1 MGVRVIN
8 KDNGFDLNMPREVP
22 GAESGASSFLSC
34 SPDHKLC
41 RRSHL
46 LSLLLLF
53 LLLLVIYFNSFS
65 GIWIFDDAP
74 NIVENRHVHL
84 KSLDWD
90 SIKGTFYG
98 PEGKN
103 INRPLSYLSFGLNY
117 YFHELN
123 VFGYHLVNFIIH
135 CLTTLFLYLFIFHT
149 LHLPIMRGRFADRAG
164 SIALLAAALW
174 ATSPIQVTA
183 VTVIVQRMAS
193 MAGMFFIM
201 AMYFYLV
208 GRITPG
214 LSKKITWFSLCGLS
228 GLLSLASK
236 ENAAML
242 PVVLYLFDLLLI
254 QGVSRERLM
263 RHLLLGGIP
272 LIILAAL
279 AFALTNPLAI
289 LSGYDS
295 REFTLL
301 ERLLTQPRILLFYL
315 SLMLYPMTDRF
326 TLMHEITISTSLF
339 SPWTTLPA
347 IVFWTSWTALG
358 VYWAGKRP
366 LISFCLLFFVV
377 NHLIESSFIPLE
389 LIYEHRNYIPSM
401 SLFIL
406 LSVGIIAFIRDF
418 SKKRLL
424 AVLASVVLCITI
436 AGQGYSVV
444 KRNILFGHALYLWFD
459 NAEKAPG
466 LSRVHTNL
474 GQTYE
479 EMGMDE
485 EARKAYLAAI
495 VADRYDR
502 LDARAVTLN
511 NMGNY
516 YARGGDLAKALD
528 FFKQALAVAPEY
540 MLARHGMATAQLMM
554 GDLESARLTLEEA
567 LGKVPKSANFLT
579 LYSFVLLKQNDYHRA
594 VQVAKNALD
603 IDPRPSIAHQ
613 VLGEAHTRL
622 GQYIQAQKYWHEFAH
637 AEPRNLEALLA
648 IVHLADLLGDEKTL
662 RKAAVRIVS
671 LKGDIPWD
679 KLFEQLRVR
688 GEKNDLVFEKDPMK
702 ILPLVRQAL
711 EKEITEI
718 PRED

>member
-1 MGVRVIN
+1 MIS
-8 KDNGFDLNMPREVP
+8 KDNGFDLNMPGEVP
-22 GAESGASSFLSC
+22 GAEGNASSSFSC
-34 SPDHKLC
+34 SPDQKLC

-53 LLLLVIYFNSFS
+53 ILLLVIYFNSF
-65 GIWIFDDAP
+65 GGTWIFDDAP
-74 NIVENRHVHL
+74 NIAENRHVHL

-98 PEGKN
+98 AEGKK

-135 CLTTLFLYLFIFHT
+135 CLTTLFLYLFIFRT
-149 LHLPIMRGRFADRAG
+149 LHLPIMGGRFADRAG

-174 ATSPIQVTA
+174 STSPIQVTA

-201 AMYFYLV
+201 AIFFYLM

-214 LSKKITWFSLCGLS
+214 LGKKITWFSLCGLS

-242 PVVLYLFDLLLI
+242 PVVLYLFDFLLI
-254 QGVSRERLM
+254 QGVSREKLKRQ
-263 RHLLLGGIP
+263 LLLGGIP
-272 LIILAAL
+272 LVILAAL
-279 AFALTNPLAI
+279 AFALTNPLTI
-289 LSGYDS
+289 LSGYDN

-315 SLMLYPMTDRF
+315 SLVLYPMTDRF
-326 TLMHEITISTSLF
+326 TLIHEIPISASLF
-339 SPWTTLPA
+339 SPWTTMPA
-347 IVFWTSWTALG
+347 ILFWTAWTALG
-358 VYWAGKRP
+358 AYLAGKRP

-377 NHLIESSFIPLE
+377 NHLMESSIIPLE
-389 LIYEHRNYIPSM
+389 MIYEHRNYIPSM

-436 AGQGYSVV
+436 AGQGYSVF
-444 KRNILFGHALYLWFD
+444 KRNSLFGHALYLWFD

-474 GQTYE
+474 GKTYE
-479 EMGMDE
+479 EIGLHE

-495 VADRYDR
+495 EADRYDR
-502 LDARAVTLN
+502 LDARAVPLN
-511 NMGNY
+511 NLGNY
-516 YARGGDLAKALD
+516 YARAGVSAKALD

-540 MLARHGMATAQLMM
+540 LLARHGMATAQLMR
-554 GDLESARLTLEEA
+554 GDLESARLTLEET
-567 LGKVPKSANFLT
+567 LGKAPTSTNLLT
-579 LYSFVLLKQNDYHRA
+579 LYSFVLLKQNDYRRA
-594 VQVAKNALD
+594 VQVAKNVLD
-603 IDPRPSIAHQ
+603 IDPRPSLAHQ
-613 VLGEAHTRL
+613 VLGEAHTQL
-622 GQYIQAQKYWHEFAH
+622 GEYIQAQKYWQEFAD
-637 AEPRNLEALLA
+637 ANPQSLEALLA
-648 IVHLADLLGDEKTL
+648 IVHLADLVGNEKTL
-662 RKAAVRIVS
+662 RKTAVRIVS
-671 LKGDIPWD
+671 LKGDMPWD

-688 GEKNDLVFEKDPMK
+688 GEKNDLIFEKDPLK

-711 EKEITEI
+711 EREIAEIT
-718 PRED
+718 RED